1 MHLPKIPCHVI
12 SCGNNRD
19 ACFYADQDYLFYLEC
34 LDDACKKYAVALH
47 VYVLMTN
54 PVHLLLTPQDK
65 AGISK
70 VMQSVG
76 RRYVQ
81 YINLDRVLVG
91 LGAGIGREMGVN
103 TSYAPRVM
111 GITTFTWG
119 RFVLVVLEV

>member
-1 MHLPKIPCHVI
+1 MGGL
-12 SCGNNRD
+12 
-19 ACFYADQDYLFYLEC
+19 Q
-34 LDDACKKYAVALH
+34 
-47 VYVLMTN
+47 
-54 PVHLLLTPQDK
+54 QDK

-111 GITTFTWG
+111 GITTFTWE